1 MGDLQVFGQENF
13 VRGKWAACSGFNP
26 LTLTT
31 GVENGRNKRGKG
43 DTMMQHKWTRDRV
56 DTWWARAALRRVDIV

>member
-1 MGDLQVFGQENF
+1 VGDLPVFSQENF

-43 DTMMQHKWTRDRV
+43 DTMMQHEWTRDRV